1 MHGGDFP
8 LSIIS
13 QNKSFDCAEDFKLTF
28 DVCELFDPRLLDILL
43 RQDHLWNSNPY
54 SQSNYYSVLGFEKL
68 HKDNKLVANQIIRN
82 FGVFIGGWWGPHCG
96 VQI

>member
-13 QNKSFDCAEDFKLTF
+13 QNKSFDCAEDFKMTF

-54 SQSNYYSVLGFEKL
+54 SVLGFENL
-68 HKDNKLVANQIIRN
+68 HKDNKLVANQIIKK
-82 FGVFIGGWWGPHCG
+82 FGVFPFGWWGPHCG
-96 VQI
+96 CKST

>member
-1 MHGGDFP
+1 MQGGDFP

-13 QNKSFDCAEDFKLTF
+13 QKKSFDCAEDYKLTF
-28 DVCELFDPRLLDILL
+28 DLIWEMFDPRLLDILL

-54 SQSNYYSVLGFEKL
+54 CVLGFENL

>member
-1 MHGGDFP
+1 MQGGDS
-8 LSIIS
+8 LSE
-13 QNKSFDCAEDFKLTF
+13 NKSFDCDEDFKLTF
-28 DVCELFDPRLLDILL
+28 DLIWEMFDPRLLDILL

>member
-1 MHGGDFP
+1 MQGGDS
-8 LSIIS
+8 LSKK
-13 QNKSFDCAEDFKLTF
+13 QESFDCAEDYKLTF
-28 DVCELFDPRLLDILL
+28 DLIWEMFDPRLLDILL

-54 SQSNYYSVLGFEKL
+54 SVLEFENL